1 MRYILL
7 ATFTMFCC
15 VFAHAQHT
23 YTIHTTWDGVSNT
36 IALTQHISW
45 TNTSDVARDKIVLLD
60 WNHAYASERSPLG
73 KFLSNEYDYKLI
85 RTKKQKRGVTSL
97 SEIRHE
103 HNTLEWSRLKN
114 QIDII
119 EVSLPKAVVPNGQFS
134 FSVHYTVQLPDA
146 SIFKFGAFKNELC
159 AQHWHLVLAQ
169 LNPNGTWVLDSNLG
183 FGNPISANA
192 KTTYSFDVP
201 PNVNI
206 VLPTKNS
213 ASPSQLLLTK
223 KDSYKQIPFGESEL
237 ITDMLPSSK
246 IEDFEDEL
254 TRMSTFIKQIF
265 PISDGQ
271 VLWALQKDYARLPL
285 LMLESMPPFVKA
297 FDKNQLVE
305 LKLLKT
311 LLEQCVQQR
320 FGKQHE
326 NSEWITD
333 GLPYFLWQKY
343 VNTHFPDLNMTGNL
357 NTWPIIKNY
366 HFTQAPYYRSWEIAA
381 NVSANKN
388 RGQSL
393 VTPKNKLTR
402 YNRRVANP
410 YRAALALL
418 YLDAY
423 LGNNSVANAIKS
435 LPKNSQIDRVLK
447 QDLAATTTKP
457 IDWFFEHYIK
467 LDNNIDLSVSANKIK
482 DDSYALTVES
492 TQKNIAIPLSIT
504 TQDGKQNTIWIADG
518 ELNNTQVIHGKDT
531 ASLTLNKDHYIPELS
546 LNNNTY
552 NLNRK
557 IFRNNLRPRLLQD
570 IPQSGTSVVLL
581 SPEFRYNVYD
591 GLLAGITVGNSSL
604 LSNNFGFKFSPQY
617 GTKSGQTNGLAYV
630 VGNLY
635 HNKKSHYLTRITLFG
650 SSYNYAANKRYSTF
664 TPSVQFYFRPNGIQ
678 QKDRSYFLLRHI
690 SVRLQ
695 DLSKNDSRRSY
706 GVSLAT
712 FQSKSGDALQ
722 NIFYRT
728 ELQVAN
734 AFKKLSAE
742 SEYITYYLPNRRL
755 TLRLFAGGFLHNTT
769 NDSYY
774 DFNASRVND
783 YLFQYDL
790 YGRSENDGF
799 FSQQYIKAE
808 GALRTTGNVSGANKW
823 MLTAQT
829 TTTLWR
835 WIEAYAEVGWLKN
848 SNQKTQTHWGTGV
861 SFNLIPDFF
870 EVHFP
875 VYDATGNLMTNTAY
889 AKQIRFQLSLRPA
902 ALAQLFSRSWF

>member
-1 MRYILL
+1 
-7 ATFTMFCC
+7 MF
-15 VFAHAQHT
+15 
-23 YTIHTTWDGVSNT
+23 
-36 IALTQHISW
+36 
-45 TNTSDVARDKIVLLD
+45 
-60 WNHAYASERSPLG
+60 
-73 KFLSNEYDYKLI
+73 
-85 RTKKQKRGVTSL
+85 
-97 SEIRHE
+97 
-103 HNTLEWSRLKN
+103 
-114 QIDII
+114 
-119 EVSLPKAVVPNGQFS
+119 
-134 FSVHYTVQLPDA
+134 
-146 SIFKFGAFKNELC
+146 
-159 AQHWHLVLAQ
+159 
-169 LNPNGTWVLDSNLG
+169 
-183 FGNPISANA
+183 
-192 KTTYSFDVP
+192 
-201 PNVNI
+201 
-206 VLPTKNS
+206 LPTKTEGN
-213 ASPSQLLLTK
+213 PLLL
-223 KDSYKQIPFGESEL
+223 
-237 ITDMLPSSK
+237 
-246 IEDFEDEL
+246 
-254 TRMSTFIKQIF
+254 
-265 PISDGQ
+265 
-271 VLWALQKDYARLPL
+271 QK
-285 LMLESMPPFVKA
+285 
-297 FDKNQLVE
+297 
-305 LKLLKT
+305 T
-311 LLEQCVQQR
+311 
-320 FGKQHE
+320 
-326 NSEWITD
+326 
-333 GLPYFLWQKY
+333 
-343 VNTHFPDLNMTGNL
+343 
-357 NTWPIIKNY
+357 
-366 HFTQAPYYRSWEIAA
+366 
-381 NVSANKN
+381 
-388 RGQSL
+388 SL
-393 VTPKNKLTR
+393 HDTT
-402 YNRRVANP
+402 ANP

-435 LPKNSQIDRVLK
+435 LPKNSQIDRALK
-447 QDLAATTTKP
+447 QDLATTTTKP

-482 DDSYALTVES
+482 DDSYALTLES

-518 ELNNTQVIHGKDT
+518 ELNNTQVVHGKDT

-552 NLNRK
+552 NFNRK

-635 HNKKSHYLTRITLFG
+635 HDKKSHYLTRITVFG

-695 DLSKNDSRRSY
+695 DLPKNDSRRSY

-728 ELQVAN
+728 ELQIAN

-848 SNQKTQTHWGTGV
+848 SNQKTQTHWGTEYGAVLSALFWGIVPAWFWATYQKLKQGQSVSQIEGV
-861 SFNLIPDFF
+861 ASYAIVLFGGILALFGILCVFASIGLMIAEPEIIQAAIEQQPN
-870 EVHFP
+870 
-875 VYDATGNLMTNTAY
+875 YDDLSDEDLENITKVMELLPSLMPIITLGVCLQSVAY
-889 AKQIRFQLSLRPA
+889 IGYG
-902 ALAQLFSRSWF
+902 LAVVRTYSR